1 MGKDRA
7 LEPEAGAC
15 VREGVIRTRLVGLVV
30 AAMPPVGSA
39 VAQPTLTWDSRE
51 VWGQIWG
58 KSTDRTPRTAFG
70 PWMDNALLESGGPG
84 VPYAATAAYQ
94 ESVITPMGFG
104 CLADPILATALRG
117 ARPTSAGDNFGFF
130 FFPSS
135 GLRLVMR
142 AELHG
147 ATASLSR
154 NMEPFWSA
162 TQSVLLDE
170 VLPAGYYELSVG
182 AVVQSNSSAAFR
194 VLGRFVPAGSCLC
207 DLNADGLVD
216 DADFAIFVD
225 QYATAIC
232 AFLNPAPVPP
242 CAADFTFDFVV
253 DDDDFVVFASA
264 YDALL
269 CQ

>member
-1 MGKDRA
+1 MNAQVCGM
-7 LEPEAGAC
+7 
-15 VREGVIRTRLVGLVV
+15 VM
-30 AAMPPVGSA
+30 AAVLQVGS
-39 VAQPTLTWDSRE
+39 VMAQPTLTWDSRE

-58 KSTDRTPRTAFG
+58 SWVDRMPPTAFA
-70 PWMDNALLESGGPG
+70 PWMNNALLESGGPG
-84 VPYAATAAYQ
+84 VPYAATVAYQ

-104 CLADPILATALRG
+104 CLADPISATALRG
-117 ARPTSAGDNFGFF
+117 ARPTSAGDKFGFF
-130 FFPSS
+130 FYPSA

-154 NMEPFWSA
+154 NMEPFWNV
-162 TQSVLLDE
+162 TQSVVLDE

-182 AVVQSNSSAAFR
+182 AVVQSNASAAFR

-216 DADFAIFVD
+216 DTDFAVFAH
-225 QYATAIC
+225 QYEAAIC
-232 AFLNPAPVPP
+232 SFLIPEPVQA

-253 DDDDFVVFASA
+253 DDDDFVVFAAA
-264 YDALL
+264 YDALV
-269 CQ
+269 CA

>member
-1 MGKDRA
+1 MKTSLIGMA
-7 LEPEAGAC
+7 MAAVLPAG
-15 VREGVIRTRLVGLVV
+15 L
-30 AAMPPVGSA
+30 A
-39 VAQPTLTWDSRE
+39 VAQPTLTWDSRQ
-51 VWGQIWG
+51 VLGQIWG
-58 KSTDRTPRTAFG
+58 SWVDRTPPTAFA
-70 PWMDNALLESGGPG
+70 PWMNNALLESGGPG
-84 VPYAATAAYQ
+84 VPYAATVAYQ

-104 CLADPILATALRG
+104 CLADPISATALRG

-130 FFPSS
+130 FYPSA

-182 AVVQSNSSAAFR
+182 AVVQSNASAAFR
-194 VLGRFVPAGSCLC
+194 VLGRFVPSGSCLC

-216 DADFAIFVD
+216 DADFAIFAD
-225 QYATAIC
+225 QYAESIC
-232 AFLNPAPVPP
+232 TFLIPQSGPP

-253 DDDDFVVFASA
+253 DDDDFVVFAVA